1 MLYRPSKIGP
11 PMGSIIGR
19 TRKDGTTAYLAQIL
33 LKSKGK
39 IVHRECQTFD
49 RKQAAKA
56 WLARRETELSEA
68 GGFDRSKDVKL
79 ADVIDRYV
87 RESEREIGRTKA
99 QVLAK
104 IKEFEIADMPC
115 SEIRGQHLTEFARS
129 LNVQPQTRANY
140 LSHLSAIFRI
150 ARPLWG
156 HPLDLQQIQDA
167 VVAMRKLGT
176 IAKSNARDRRPTL
189 EELDR
194 LMNHF
199 ENIRAHRPSSVPMTK
214 IIAFAIFSTRRQ
226 EEITRITWADYDK
239 AAHRV
244 WVRDMKNPGDKKGNH
259 VLCELT
265 PEAVRIIESM
275 PRTAAEIFPYTTDAI
290 GAAFTRA
297 CPHLEIADLR
307 FHDLRHEGISRLFEM
322 GRTIPQVA
330 AVSGHRSWSSLQ
342 RYTHLRER
350 GDKYLSWEWLP
361 TITSAPPL
369 TLAPAKPP
377 IA

>member
-1 MLYRPSKIGP
+1 
-11 PMGSIIGR
+11 MGSIIGR

-39 IVHRECQTFD
+39 IVHREHQTFD

-56 WLARRETELSEA
+56 WLARRETELSET
-68 GGFDRSKDVKL
+68 GGIDGSKDVKL

-104 IKEFEIADMPC
+104 IKEFEIADLRC
-115 SEIRGQHLTEFARS
+115 SEIKSQQLVEFARS
-129 LNVQPQTRANY
+129 LKVQPQTRANY

-167 VVAMRKLGT
+167 MVAMRKLGT
-176 IAKSNARDRRPTL
+176 IRKGNSRDRRPTL
-189 EELDR
+189 EEIER
-194 LMNHF
+194 LMTHF
-199 ENIRAHRPSSVPMTK
+199 ESIRAHRPGSIPMVK

-226 EEITRITWADYDK
+226 EEIIRITWADYDK
-239 AAHRV
+239 AAQRV

-265 PEAVRIIESM
+265 LEAIQIIDSM
-275 PRTAAEIFPYTTDAI
+275 PRTAAEIFPFTTDAI
-290 GAAFTRA
+290 SAGFTNR
-297 CPHLEIADLR
+297 
-307 FHDLRHEGISRLFEM
+307 
-322 GRTIPQVA
+322 
-330 AVSGHRSWSSLQ
+330 
-342 RYTHLRER
+342 
-350 GDKYLSWEWLP
+350 
-361 TITSAPPL
+361 
-369 TLAPAKPP
+369 PAKLMV
-377 IA
+377 